1 MTHPA
6 SSPSF
11 LVRALLLLAS
21 VVAAAGCGGDA
32 ASPDGGVADTGL
44 AMDGSLDLGE
54 PDAGDADLGVAD
66 LGALDSDTSDLGATD
81 GATDDAEVTDLGTDA
96 GGCPDTDMDGVCN
109 EADACTGN
117 DSAGDGDSDGVC
129 NDVDACTGNDGTGD
143 SDTDG
148 FCNDVDVCTG
158 DDAAGDADMDDV
170 CNDLD
175 VCVGDDS
182 TGDADMDG
190 ICADTDNCVAIF
202 NPGQEDNDPPTG
214 EGDACNV
221 VFVRAGATG
230 AGDGASWAD
239 AFTSVQPAV
248 TAAQANLPGGPLKEI
263 WIAEGTY
270 RAAANTTV
278 LAMVAS
284 LEVYGGFVGT
294 EAQRSA
300 RPAVLRESVL
310 SGDANGDDAPLTVAT
325 VQAERNA
332 PNQPTRTDNASLVVL
347 MATGARLDGVVVADG
362 YTTAIQDGVGIRV
375 PAMAS
380 EVVLHRVTARDN
392 IGAVLN
398 ASGAGLSAHA
408 GSAVEVSD
416 SVFLR
421 NIAWSGAGAEGLA
434 GSTLTIQ
441 GTLFEANGTIG
452 GQGTGVRSNSVIA
465 LEDCRFLANEMVGNG
480 GGGVHTHGGG
490 SGTLRN
496 LLFDGNIGR
505 RGAIQLSGSGVY
517 TVTNVTIASTE
528 SEFTEGALWATA
540 NTSLVNVVFWNNH
553 AGDLN
558 SSASNLPGSVAHS
571 CSTRDLTGF
580 GLGNVLLDS
589 STTALG
595 DPFSAGPAGQL
606 FLKHMGAGD
615 AVTSACVDAGMTS
628 TDPDAYFPD
637 WSSLTTRADGVLDGA
652 NSDAID
658 MGYHYAP

>member
-1 MTHPA
+1 
-6 SSPSF
+6 
-11 LVRALLLLAS
+11 
-21 VVAAAGCGGDA
+21 VAAAQ
-32 ASPDGGVADTGL
+32 V
-44 AMDGSLDLGE
+44 
-54 PDAGDADLGVAD
+54 
-66 LGALDSDTSDLGATD
+66 
-81 GATDDAEVTDLGTDA
+81 
-96 GGCPDTDMDGVCN
+96 
-109 EADACTGN
+109 
-117 DSAGDGDSDGVC
+117 
-129 NDVDACTGNDGTGD
+129 
-143 SDTDG
+143 
-148 FCNDVDVCTG
+148 
-158 DDAAGDADMDDV
+158 
-170 CNDLD
+170 
-175 VCVGDDS
+175 
-182 TGDADMDG
+182 
-190 ICADTDNCVAIF
+190 
-202 NPGQEDNDPPTG
+202 
-214 EGDACNV
+214 
-221 VFVRAGATG
+221 
-230 AGDGASWAD
+230 
-239 AFTSVQPAV
+239 
-248 TAAQANLPGGPLKEI
+248 NLPSGPLKEV

-278 LAMVAS
+278 LTMAAG

-310 SGDANGDDAPLTVAT
+310 SGDANGDDVPLTVAT

-332 PNQPTRTDNASLVVL
+332 PNQPTRADNASLVVL
-347 MATGARLDGVVVADG
+347 MATGAQLDGVVVSDG

-380 EVVLHRVTARDN
+380 EVVVHRVTARDN

-421 NIAWSGAGAEGLA
+421 NIAWSGAGAEGLG

-540 NTSLVNVVFWNNH
+540 NTSLVNVVFWNNQ

-571 CSTRDLTGF
+571 CSAQRPDRVRRWATSCWTPPPRRSATRSRRVPTGAAA
-580 GLGNVLLDS
+580 S
-589 STTALG
+589 SEAHRR
-595 DPFSAGPAGQL
+595 PAT
-606 FLKHMGAGD
+606 
-615 AVTSACVDAGMTS
+615 AVTSACVDAGLTS
-628 TDPDAYFPD
+628 PDPDAYFPD

>member
-1 MTHPA
+1 MSHPP
-6 SSPSF
+6 SSPSR
-11 LVRALLLLAS
+11 LIRALLLLAS
-21 VVAAAGCGGDA
+21 VVAPAGCGGDA
-32 ASPDGGVADTGL
+32 ATPDGGVADMGPQ
-44 AMDGSLDLGE
+44 MDGSVDLGE
-54 PDAGDADLGVAD
+54 PDAGDVDLGVAD
-66 LGALDSDTSDLGATD
+66 LGTLDGDTSDLGATD
-81 GATDDAEVTDLGTDA
+81 AATDDASLMDLGTDA
-96 GGCPDTDMDGVCN
+96 GGCPDSDLDGVCDD
-109 EADACTGN
+109 ADVCTGN
-117 DSAGDGDSDGVC
+117 DGSGDTDMDDVC
-129 NDVDACTGNDGTGD
+129 NDVDACA
-143 SDTDG
+143 
-148 FCNDVDVCTG
+148 G
-158 DDAAGDADMDDV
+158 DDA
-170 CNDLD
+170 
-175 VCVGDDS
+175 
-182 TGDADMDG
+182 TGDADGDG
-190 ICADTDNCVAIF
+190 ICADSDNCVAIF
-202 NPGQEDNDPPTG
+202 NPGQEDNDPPSG

-230 AGDGASWAD
+230 AGDGSSWDD
-239 AFTSVQPAV
+239 AFTSVQAAV
-248 TAAQANLPGGPLKEI
+248 TAAQVNLPGGPLKEI
-263 WIAEGTY
+263 WISEGTY
-270 RAAANTTV
+270 RAEANTTV
-278 LAMVAS
+278 LTMVAG

-300 RPAVLRESVL
+300 RPAVLRESAL
-310 SGDANGDDAPLTVAT
+310 SGDANGDDVPLTVAG

-332 PNQPTRTDNASLVVL
+332 PNQPSRADNASLVVL
-347 MATGARLDGVVVADG
+347 MASGATLDGVVVSDG

-375 PAMAS
+375 PAMAT
-380 EVVLHRVTARDN
+380 EVVLRRVTARDN

-421 NIAWSGAGAEGLA
+421 NIAWSGAGVEGLG

-540 NTSLVNVVFWNNH
+540 NTSLVNVVFWNNQ

-558 SSASNLPGSVAHS
+558 SSASNLPGSVTHS
-571 CSTRDLTGF
+571 CSAQDLTGF
-580 GLGNVLLDS
+580 GTGNILLDS
-589 STTALG
+589 STAALG
-595 DPFSAGPAGQL
+595 EPFSMGPTGER
-606 FLKHMGAGD
+606 FLRHTAAGD
-615 AVTSACVDAGMTS
+615 SVTSACVDAGLTS
-628 TDPDAYFPD
+628 PHPDAYFPD
-637 WSSLTTRADGVLDGA
+637 WSSLTTRADGVPDGE
-652 NSDAID
+652 SGDAID
-658 MGYHYAP
+658 VGYHYAP